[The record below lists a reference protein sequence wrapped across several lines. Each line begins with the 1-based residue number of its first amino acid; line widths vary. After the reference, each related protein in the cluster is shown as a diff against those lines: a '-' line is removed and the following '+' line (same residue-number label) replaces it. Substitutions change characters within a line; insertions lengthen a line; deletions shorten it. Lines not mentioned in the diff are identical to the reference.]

1 MQQNKFLSGVYF
13 YMTIALAVTGFT
25 SYIFGNTELIHTM
38 YEIVPNEEGDGTHMS
53 MTILGWIV
61 TLAPLV
67 MIFGLASMLK
77 RSTATIMFMGL
88 IVFAVMIGM
97 SLSYIFLIYTGASIV
112 LTFFITSA
120 LFLILS
126 LVGLKTEVDLTN
138 FGTFLMFALVGII
151 IAMIANWFVQSP
163 TMHYIISGIA
173 IIVFLGLTAYDTQ
186 KLKDI
191 GSRITYGSDETK
203 KLAIRGALDLYL
215 DFINIFI
222 HLLQFLGVSD
232 D

>member
-1 MQQNKFLSGVYF
+1 MQGNKFLSGVYF
-13 YMTIALAVTGFT
+13 YMMIALVATGVT
-25 SYIFGNTELIHTM
+25 SYLFGNTELIHTM
-38 YEIVPNEEGDGTHMS
+38 YDIVPNEEGEGTHMS

-61 TLAPLV
+61 TLAPLAMV
-67 MIFGLASMLK
+67 FGLASMLK

-88 IVFAVMIGM
+88 ILFAVMIGM

-112 LTFFITSA
+112 LTFFTTAS

-163 TMHYIISGIA
+163 TMHYVISAIA
-173 IIVFLGLTAYDTQ
+173 ILVFLGLTAYDTQ

-191 GSRITYGSDETK
+191 GRGMDYGSD
-203 KLAIRGALDLYL
+203 
-215 DFINIFI
+215 
-222 HLLQFLGVSD
+222 
-232 D
+232 